1 MVLFFWFEL
10 VDAVA
15 RRLVELAGIVE
26 YLAEFFRGVLC
37 DVLPLLL
44 LLLVLVLGLLL
55 LFPSLEEGTP
65 TQQR

>member
-10 VDAVA
+10 VA

-26 YLAEFFRGVLC
+26 YLAEFFRGVLW

-44 LLLVLVLGLLL
+44 LLLVLVFVLGLLL